1 MTAALRRNWLF
12 GTLAVGIL
20 FLLIEVALRLF
31 VNFSVDYLSRRQSV
45 NFEYRLW
52 QMHLFNN
59 FMGMHEPDPDL
70 FWRLKP
76 HFRSSFIAVN
86 SDGFAG
92 PEIAPK
98 SDDEFRIL
106 FLGDSTPLGLGL
118 TNSELSFVRQLETL
132 LRTVNPGRKISV
144 INAAVAGYTSRQC
157 QTQLELI
164 GPKLQPDLVIT
175 YFGNNDPSING
186 YLSDNELFERTR
198 RSGWL
203 NHLLGHL
210 YSYQLLKGVI
220 LGLRDAPTG
229 EARLKPRVSIVEAR
243 ENLAKI
249 SEWCEQNRAGLIV
262 CTAATPDLWPP
273 GIQFKIFAHGRD
285 DEGRLVMSEEMQ
297 AKLGSEW
304 ALCLD
309 TLLLPGRTDQW
320 TQQVYR
326 FSQSGLSFDSTQLV
340 ALEDQLAHDSGS
352 ARLWN
357 NLGVVRWQLGNS
369 SAHEFL
375 KAVALDSLSA
385 IAHYNLGV
393 VLLQSDSIEARFHLK
408 RAKELDDYSLRI
420 KMPYNQSYREW
431 CSERGLSLVDIDSL
445 FRNLPENEYFV
456 DHCHPTLAGHKLIAE
471 CLAARIEATRK

>member
-20 FLLIEVALRLF
+20 FLLIEGVLRLF
-31 VNFSVDYLSRRQSV
+31 VNFSVDYLSRRENV

-70 FWRLKP
+70 FWKLKP
-76 HFRSSFIAVN
+76 HFRSSFITVN

-92 PEIAPK
+92 PEVAPR

-118 TNSELSFVRQLETL
+118 ANSEQSFVRQLEAL
-132 LRTVNPGRKISV
+132 LRSSNPGRKFSV

-164 GPKLQPDLVIT
+164 GAKLQPDLVIT

-186 YLSDNELFERTR
+186 YLSDNELFEHTR
-198 RSGWL
+198 RSGRL
-203 NHLLGHL
+203 NRLLGQL
-210 YSYQLLKGVI
+210 YSYQLLRGVI
-220 LGLRDAPTG
+220 LGLRDAPT
-229 EARLKPRVSIVEAR
+229 AKAQLKPRVSVVEAR
-243 ENLAKI
+243 ESLARI
-249 SEWCEQNRAGLIV
+249 SEWCEQHNSGLIV

-273 GIQFKIFAHGRD
+273 GIQFKIFARGRD

-297 AKLGSEW
+297 VKLGNEW

-326 FSQSGLSFDSTQLV
+326 LGQSGLPVDSASLAV
-340 ALEDQLAHDSGS
+340 LADQVQRDSVS

-357 NLGVVRWQLGNS
+357 NLGVARWQQGIAS
-369 SAHEFL
+369 VHEFRE
-375 KAVALDSLSA
+375 AVRLDSLSA

-393 VLLQSDSIEARFHLK
+393 VLLRSDSIEARYHL
-408 RAKELDDYSLRI
+408 RLAKELDDYSLRI
-420 KMPYNQSYREW
+420 KMPYNKNYREF
-431 CSERGLSLVDIDSL
+431 CSEHGLSLVDIDSL

-471 CLAARIEATRK
+471 YLAARVAATRK